1 MFNSDEYHGI
11 IVRDGIRDQTIFDRM
26 TVLGTK
32 TGQNWTLLKVGI
44 EAKAISRVIREIQ
57 SNLLTEKG
65 VPYYAHFYRG
75 EELIIVFSDRAFHV
89 SPEEDSWKEAIS
101 YGESLGVPRAELD
114 FRPCRFRDE
123 TF

>member
-1 MFNSDEYHGI
+1 
-11 IVRDGIRDQTIFDRM
+11 M

-44 EAKAISRVIREIQ
+44 EAKAISSVIREIQ
-57 SNLLTEKG
+57 LNLLTENG
-65 VPYYAHFYRG
+65 VPYYAHFYRD
-75 EELIIVFSDRAFHV
+75 EELIIVFPDRAFHI
-89 SPEEDSWKEAIS
+89 SPDENSWNEAVS

-114 FRPCRFRDE
+114 FGPCRIRDE

>member
-1 MFNSDEYHGI
+1 MSGNGEYHGL
-11 IVRDGIRDQTIFDRM
+11 IVREGIRDPTVFQAM

-32 TGQNWTLLKVGI
+32 TGQNWTLIKIGI
-44 EAKAISRVIREIQ
+44 EPKAISRVIREVQ

-75 EELIIVFSDRAFHV
+75 EELIIVFPDRVFHV
-89 SPEEDSWKEAIS
+89 SPEEDSWREAIS

>member
-1 MFNSDEYHGI
+1 MNIMESLSEM
-11 IVRDGIRDQTIFDRM
+11 TI
-26 TVLGTK
+26 LGTK
-32 TGQNWTLLKVGI
+32 TGHNWTLLKVGI

-57 SNLLTEKG
+57 RNLLTENG

-75 EELIIVFSDRAFHV
+75 EELIIVFPGRTFQA

-101 YGESLGVPRAELD
+101 YGESVGVPRAELD

>member
-1 MFNSDEYHGI
+1 MPGGGEYHGI
-11 IVRDGIRDQTIFDRM
+11 IVREGIRDPILFQGM

-57 SNLLTEKG
+57 SNLLTGNG

-75 EELIIVFSDRAFHV
+75 EELVIVFPDRAFHV
-89 SPEEDSWKEAIS
+89 SSDEDSWKDAIS